1 MSTIL
6 DKLMDYLIPVIL
18 SMMLVIALGAKPF
31 VNFIQSHKVNKE
43 AVLKLST
50 QLEDIKNQLNL
61 YTTAVEN
68 LSGKDKVHFIA
79 ELEKVSN
86 ITDKNTELVSDL
98 SKLVIKDPEKVLAL
112 KQLNMEV
119 EVIKNNIIDI
129 DNRVKKNDERIF
141 GGLSFWVT
149 LLLFALTIIIG
160 VKVSIARAQ

>member
-18 SMMLVIALGAKPF
+18 SMLLIIALGTKPF
-31 VNFIQSHKVNKE
+31 VSFLQSHKVNKE
-43 AVLKLST
+43 TVAELST
-50 QLEDIKNQLNL
+50 QLADVKDKLDL

-68 LSGKDKVHFIA
+68 IVGKEKINFIS
-79 ELEKVSN
+79 ELEKISS

-98 SKLVIKDPEKVLAL
+98 NKLIIKDPDKVLAL
-112 KQLNMEV
+112 KQLNMDV

-141 GGLSFWVT
+141 SGFSFWVT

-160 VKVSIARAQ
+160 VKVSITRAK